1 MIINNRREKK
11 AVLSFS
17 IDMQTSITVK
27 SCRNITG
34 NEKEFI
40 RLNVSRNINISAS
53 RIIDIVNCSLY
64 NNKISILLLI

>member
-1 MIINNRREKK
+1 MIINNIREKK
-11 AVLSFS
+11 AVSSFS

-40 RLNVSRNINISAS
+40 MLNVSRNINISAS
-53 RIIDIVNCSLY
+53 
-64 NNKISILLLI
+64 SI